1 MTTAFIPAPLRRLT
15 AGESRVQVHA
25 SSVAELLDELETRYP
40 GVRNYVLDDQ
50 GAVRAYVNIFVN
62 SAEIRSLAGL
72 KTPLH
77 ERDEV
82 SIIPAMAGGA
92 TVGGR
97 KTISPRADPRA
108 GGRRAAARRPRK
120 LSSETILDSI
130 LDAIGNT
137 PLVRLHRVV
146 RTVRADVLAKLEF
159 LNPGGSVKDRIGIA
173 MIADAERRGALRPGG
188 TIVEATSGNTGVG
201 IAVAA
206 AVRGYQTVFVM
217 PDKMSDEKIRL
228 LRAFGAR
235 VVITPTAVAPEDPR
249 SYYSVSRRI
258 AEETAA
264 FYAGQYHN
272 PINPQVHYDAT
283 GPELWRQ
290 TSGRLDVL
298 VAGMGTGGTI
308 SGAGRYLKERNADII
323 VVGADPVGSVYTE
336 YFRTK
341 VLPEAHT
348 YKIEGIGEDFLPSTM
363 DFSVVDQV
371 IPVTDREAFVMTRR
385 LVREEGLFCGGSSGA
400 ALAAALK
407 YLRARPD
414 LGEGLRVVVILPDD
428 GARYLSKVFSD
439 DWMREHGFLERD
451 AGPVA
456 DLLAAKG
463 APAPS
468 AEVITAA
475 MTDSVREVVARMKSF
490 DISQLPVVDG
500 GRLAGLV
507 SEVALLTYLL
517 DGDHGADDPIA
528 PLVEPAPPVVT
539 PDTPVSELA
548 DLFATANAVVVVS
561 HGAVV
566 GIVTKIDLI
575 DHLARRMG

>member
-1 MTTAFIPAPLRRLT
+1 
-15 AGESRVQVHA
+15 
-25 SSVAELLDELETRYP
+25 
-40 GVRNYVLDDQ
+40 
-50 GAVRAYVNIFVN
+50 
-62 SAEIRSLAGL
+62 
-72 KTPLH
+72 
-77 ERDEV
+77 
-82 SIIPAMAGGA
+82 
-92 TVGGR
+92 
-97 KTISPRADPRA
+97 
-108 GGRRAAARRPRK
+108 
-120 LSSETILDSI
+120 
-130 LDAIGNT
+130 
-137 PLVRLHRVV
+137 
-146 RTVRADVLAKLEF
+146 
-159 LNPGGSVKDRIGIA
+159 GSVKDRIGIA
-173 MIADAERRGALRPGG
+173 MIADAERRGTLRPGA

-201 IAVAA
+201 VAIAA

-217 PDKMSDEKIRL
+217 PDKMSEEKIRL

-258 AEETAA
+258 AEETAGA

-272 PINPQVHYDAT
+272 PVNPQAHYETT

-290 TSGRLDVL
+290 TGGRLDVL

-308 SGAGRYLKERNADII
+308 SGAGRYLKERHPGVI

-336 YFRTK
+336 YFRTR

-348 YKIEGIGEDFLPSTM
+348 YKVEGIGVDFLPSTM

-400 ALAAALK
+400 ALAGALK

-414 LGEGLRVVVILPDD
+414 LGQGLRVVVIFPDD

-439 DWMREHGFLERD
+439 DWMREHGFLEKD
-451 AGPVA
+451 AGSVSE
-456 DLLAAKG
+456 LLAAKG
-463 APAPS
+463 ALA
-468 AEVITAA
+468 AKGDEVITAG
-475 MTDSVREVVARMKSF
+475 MTDSVRDVVARMKSF

-500 GRLAGLV
+500 GRLVGLV

-517 DGDHGADDPIA
+517 DGDHGAGDPIA
-528 PLVEPAPPVVT
+528 PLVEPTPPVVT
-539 PDTPVSELA
+539 PDAPVSDLA
-548 DLFATANAVVVVS
+548 DLFATANAVVVIS
-561 HGAVV
+561 RGEVV

-575 DHLARRMG
+575 DHLARRVG

>member
-1 MTTAFIPAPLRRLT
+1 MAIAFIPAPLRRLT
-15 AGESRVQVHA
+15 GGTARVEVAAA
-25 SSVAELLDELETRYP
+25 SVGELLDRLETTYP
-40 GVRNYVLDDQ
+40 GVRDYVLDAH
-50 GAVRAYVNIFVN
+50 GALRAYVNIFVN
-62 SAEIRSLAGL
+62 GTEVRVLAGL
-72 KTPLH
+72 QTPLTTD
-77 ERDEV
+77 DEV
-82 SIIPAMAGGA
+82 AILPAMAGGA
-92 TVGGR
+92 TAGSRRTIGR
-97 KTISPRADPRA
+97 KARS
-108 GGRRAAARRPRK
+108 AAPSAHPPA
-120 LSSETILDSI
+120 EVILDTI

-137 PLVRLHRVV
+137 PLVRLHRLV
-146 RTVRADVLAKLEF
+146 RTVRAEVLVKLEF

-201 IAVAA
+201 LAIAA

-235 VVITPTAVAPEDPR
+235 VVITPTAVAPDDPR

-258 AEETAA
+258 AEETADA

-272 PINPQVHYDAT
+272 PINPQIHHETT

-290 TSGRLDVL
+290 TGGRLDVL

-308 SGAGRYLKERNADII
+308 SGAGRYLKERHPGII

-336 YFRTK
+336 YFRTR

-348 YKIEGIGEDFLPSTM
+348 YKVEGIGEDFLPSTM

-371 IPVTDREAFVMTRR
+371 ISVTDREAFQMTRR

-400 ALAAALK
+400 ALAGALK

-414 LGEGLRVVVILPDD
+414 LGKGLRVVVILPDD
-428 GARYLSKVFSD
+428 GARYLSKIFSD
-439 DWMREHGFLERD
+439 DWMREHGFLEKD
-451 AGPVA
+451 AGVVA
-456 DLLAAKG
+456 NLLAAKSAS
-463 APAPS
+463 APQGDR
-468 AEVITAA
+468 VITATTA
-475 MTDSVREVVARMKSF
+475 DSVREVVTRMKSF
-490 DISQLPVVDG
+490 NISQLPVVDDG
-500 GRLAGLV
+500 QLVGLV

-517 DGDHGADDPIA
+517 DGDHGADDPIG

-539 PDTPVSELA
+539 PDAPVSELA
-548 DLFATANAVVVVS
+548 DLFGTANAVVVVS
-561 HGAVV
+561 QGAVI
-566 GIVTKIDLI
+566 GIVTKIDII
-575 DHLARRMG
+575 DHLARRVG